1 MATTT
6 TRKSRASA
14 EGKAE
19 QDHQDQPEPTMPYA
33 EISSEEVHIPAYR
46 PSVQV
51 IARSLD
57 GGTEVIETVTCE
69 HPWAHTT
76 PEIAARCGRKLAVR
90 RGLAIGAPEA

>member
-14 EGKAE
+14 EGKAG

-33 EISSEEVHIPAYR
+33 EIGTEEVHIPVWR

-57 GGTEVIETVTCE
+57 GGTEVIETLTCE

-76 PEIAARCGRKLAVR
+76 PEIAARCGRKLAAG
-90 RGLAIGAPEA
+90 RGLRIGPAE